1 MTIRRLTMR
10 RYETIFIIKPNID
23 ADGITAITDRVSG
36 IIKDFDGTLVTV
48 DKWGLKKLA
57 YNIGKESQGMYIY
70 VEYGSKPAAVVEIER
85 ILKIDDR
92 ILKFMTVKT
101 QEVFDINTPVR
112 KPKTISD
119 SPEKDI
125 EDIEVPELE

>member
-1 MTIRRLTMR
+1 MR

-125 EDIEVPELE
+125 EDIEVPELED

>member
-1 MTIRRLTMR
+1 MR
-10 RYETIFIIKPNID
+10 RYETIFIIKPTVD

-36 IIKDFDGTLVTV
+36 IIQDFGGTLVTV

-57 YNIGKESQGMYIY
+57 YNIGKESQGLYIY

-92 ILKFMTVKT
+92 IMKFMTVRT

-112 KPKTISD
+112 KPKTTSD
-119 SPEKDI
+119 GLEKDI
-125 EDIEVPELE
+125 EDIEEREIEE